1 MKRTIVTLTLASM
14 LVGTAIYAAKRN
26 TNTGLVAPVAA
37 VVTPPAVPAKK
48 PQVDLVIA
56 LDTSGSMSGLI
67 NAARQKL
74 WDIVNEVGQA
84 DPAPDLRVALLT
96 YGSGGSEA
104 DGFVIV
110 QSDLTTDIDSIYGK
124 LFALRTSGGTEYV
137 GRVVHRALNE
147 LSWSD
152 DPDTLRQIFVAGN
165 ESADQDR
172 THKVADVMKRARAK
186 DVFVNTIYC
195 GNEGT
200 RDAIS
205 WNTVAKQGNGMFA
218 SIDHNNGTVAMQSP
232 YDAKL
237 AALSSKLNRT
247 YVGYGMKGRRAK
259 NNQVKQDKNALSS
272 HSSTAASRAL
282 AKAGGAYNASGW
294 DLIDARKTGKLNK
307 IAKAEMPAEVQGF
320 SNEEMDDYLDKKEA
334 ERNKL
339 RAEIKTLSSK
349 RKSYVTKEM
358 KAKGKSEKKS
368 FDYNIRRAV
377 QAQAAAKK
385 IKLKK

>member
-26 TNTGLVAPVAA
+26 TNPGLISPISN
-37 VVTPPAVPAKK
+37 VVSPPKVPAKK
-48 PQVDLVIA
+48 AQVDLVIA

-74 WDIVNEVGQA
+74 WDIINEIGQA
-84 DPAPDLRVALLT
+84 DPAPNLRVALLT
-96 YGSGGSEA
+96 YGSGGTEA
-104 DGFVIV
+104 DGFAVV
-110 QSDLTTDIDSIYGK
+110 QSDLTTDLDSIYGK

-172 THKVADVMKRARAK
+172 THRIADVVMRARAK

-195 GNEGT
+195 GSEGT

-205 WNTVAKQGNGMFA
+205 WNTVAKEGNGMFA
-218 SIDHNNGTVAMQSP
+218 SIDHNNGTVAMRSP
-232 YDAKL
+232 FDDKL
-237 AALSSKLNRT
+237 AALSSRLNRT
-247 YVGYGMKGRRAK
+247 YIGYGSGGRRAK
-259 NNQVKQDKNALSS
+259 SNQDAQDKNALSS

-294 DLIDARKTGKLNK
+294 DLVDARKSGKLK
-307 IAKAEMPAEVQGF
+307 TIAKAELPAEVRGL
-320 SNEEMDDYLDKKEA
+320 SNEEMEGYLNKKEA

-339 RAEIKTLSSK
+339 RAEIKELASK
-349 RKSYVTKEM
+349 RRSYVSKEM
-358 KAKGKSEKKS
+358 KATGKSEKKS
-368 FDYNIRRAV
+368 FDYNIRQAV
-377 QAQAAAKK
+377 QTQAAAKH
-385 IKLKK
+385 IKLK